1 MIMIMWP
8 PRRFGRITSD
18 DYDLALRLMGGRRP
32 DFAGVPVILRQRGPF
47 DQSRDRRDG
56 TKLVFRDQVRFDG

>member
-1 MIMIMWP
+1 M
-8 PRRFGRITSD
+8 

-32 DFAGVPVILRQRGPF
+32 DFAGGPVTLRQRGPF